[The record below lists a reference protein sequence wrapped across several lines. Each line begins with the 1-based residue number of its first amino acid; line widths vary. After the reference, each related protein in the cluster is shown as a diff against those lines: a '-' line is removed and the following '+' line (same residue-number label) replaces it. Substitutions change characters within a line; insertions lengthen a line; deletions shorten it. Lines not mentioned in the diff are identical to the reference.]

1 MPMAGLDLKDIDA
14 WFREHFPRFDKVMR
28 LEMAE
33 PRRARIR
40 LVVEK
45 HHLRPGGT
53 VSGPS
58 MMLLADAAVYAA
70 LLAEDAEAGDA
81 VTSNFNISFLRRPRP
96 ADLLAEAELLS
107 VGRRLVVG
115 EVHLRSDGDDS
126 LLAQATVTYS
136 RP

>member
-1 MPMAGLDLKDIDA
+1 MAGLEHERIEA
-14 WFREHFPRFDKVMR
+14 WFRQHFPDFERVMKV
-28 LEMAE
+28 EMAE

-40 LVVEK
+40 LHVENTL
-45 HHLRPGGT
+45 LRPGGT

-58 MMLLADAAVYAA
+58 MMLLADTAVYAA
-70 LLAEDAEAGDA
+70 LLAEDADAGDA

-96 ADLLAEAELLS
+96 ADLIAEAELLS

-115 EVHLRSDGDDS
+115 EVHLRSEGDEN
-126 LLAQATVTYS
+126 LLAQATVTYA

>member
-1 MPMAGLDLKDIDA
+1 M
-14 WFREHFPRFDKVMR
+14 KV
-28 LEMAE
+28 EMAE

-40 LVVEK
+40 LHVENTL
-45 HHLRPGGT
+45 LRPGGT

-58 MMLLADAAVYAA
+58 MMLLADTAVYAA
-70 LLAEDAEAGDA
+70 LLAEDANAGDA

-96 ADLLAEAELLS
+96 ADLIAEAELLS

-115 EVHLRSDGDDS
+115 EVHLRSEGDEN
-126 LLAQATVTYS
+126 LLAQATVTYA

>member
-1 MPMAGLDLKDIDA
+1 MPGLTLQEIEA
-14 WFREHFPRFDKVMR
+14 WFGEHFPRFERMIR

-40 LVVEK
+40 LIVDTA
-45 HHLRPGGT
+45 HLRPGGT

-58 MMLLADAAVYAA
+58 MMMLADTAVYAA
-70 LLAEDAEAGDA
+70 LLAEDGGAGDA
-81 VTSNFNISFLRRPRP
+81 VTSSFNIAFLRRPRP
-96 ADLLAEAELLS
+96 ADLIAEAELLS

-115 EVHLRSDGDDS
+115 EVHLRSDGNDS
-126 LLAQATVTYS
+126 LLAQATVTYA

>member
-1 MPMAGLDLKDIDA
+1 MKLMDKLHGTL
-14 WFREHFPRFDKVMR
+14 RQHFPDFERVMKV
-28 LEMAE
+28 EMSE

-40 LVVEK
+40 LHVENTL
-45 HHLRPGGT
+45 LRPGGT

-58 MMLLADAAVYAA
+58 MMLLADTAVYAA
-70 LLAEDAEAGDA
+70 LLAEDADAGDA

-96 ADLLAEAELLS
+96 ADLIAEAELLS

-115 EVHLRSDGDDS
+115 EVHLRSEGDEN
-126 LLAQATVTYS
+126 LLAQATVTYA

>member
-1 MPMAGLDLKDIDA
+1 MAGLEHERIEA
-14 WFREHFPRFDKVMR
+14 WFRQHFPDFERVMKV
-28 LEMAE
+28 EMAE

-40 LVVEK
+40 LHVENTL
-45 HHLRPGGT
+45 LRPGGT

-58 MMLLADAAVYAA
+58 MMLLADTAVYAA
-70 LLAEDAEAGDA
+70 LLAEDANAGDA

-96 ADLLAEAELLS
+96 ADLIAEAELLS

-115 EVHLRSDGDDS
+115 EVHLRSKGDEN
-126 LLAQATVTYS
+126 LLAQATVTYA

>member
-1 MPMAGLDLKDIDA
+1 MAGLTQQDINA
-14 WFREHFPRFDKVMR
+14 WFGEHFPNFDEVMT
-28 LEMAE
+28 LEMAV

-40 LVVEK
+40 LRVGDR
-45 HHLRPGGT
+45 HLRPGGT

-58 MMLLADAAVYAA
+58 MMMLADAAVYAA
-70 LLAEDAEAGDA
+70 LLAADAEAGDA
-81 VTSNFNISFLRRPRP
+81 VTSSFNISFLRRPRP

-115 EVHLRSDGDDS
+115 EVHLRSVGDDD
-126 LLAQATVTYS
+126 LLAQATVTYA